1 MKQQHYIPPTKTIS
15 AGQVRMI
22 YALARKAGM
31 DDDLLHAKVK
41 AITCG
46 CEHIS
51 HLTSTQGI
59 VIIERLQQEAGE
71 TVRPKAV
78 PSDRATVAQRNLIR
92 VLACELGWDTE
103 GTRLR
108 GFLEKR
114 FGVSDVQFL
123 TAAKTSSVIE
133 AMKAMKQGGRGER
146 RQSDGG

>member
-1 MKQQHYIPPTKTIS
+1 VSYHHFPAPPKPIS
-15 AGQVRMI
+15 DGQVRML

-31 DDDLLHAKVK
+31 DNDLLHAKVK
-41 AITCG
+41 ALTGG

-51 HLTSTQGI
+51 HLTSLQGI
-59 VIIERLQQEAGE
+59 LIIERLQQEAGE
-71 TVRPKAV
+71 TPKPKAV
-78 PSDRATVAQRNLIR
+78 PNDRATIAQRNLIR
-92 VLACELGWDTE
+92 VLACELGWDAE

-108 GFLEKR
+108 AFLEKC

-146 RQSDGG
+146 RPNDG